1 MRIKQLKLT
10 GFKSFVEPAELR
22 IESGLTGIVG
32 PNGCGKSN
40 LLEAIRW
47 VMGEG
52 SAKSLRGAGM
62 DDVIFAGTASRP
74 SRNFA
79 EVTIR
84 ADRDPADIRPGF
96 SANDDDPELEVTR
109 RIERGAGSAYRANGR
124 DVRAKDIAL
133 IFADA
138 ATGAHSPALVS
149 QGRIGSIIAAKP
161 QERRQM
167 LEEAAGIS
175 GLHVR
180 RKDAEQKL
188 RAAETNLTR
197 LAALLAD
204 MDARAGQLRRQAKQ
218 AERYRRLTTEIT
230 QAEARLIFIR
240 WKEAKTAADAAKAE
254 AQAASQSVDAA
265 AIMQR
270 ALSDKQQEGIAK
282 LAGARSAAMMTR
294 DAANDLSNKNIQ
306 LCAERDRIMQ
316 RHADLNAQAARM
328 ADDGAREG
336 KLTHDAADALKRLQ
350 DENLRLTADIK
361 VTEDERPALIRSAE
375 NAERQSRESEVILAK
390 AMAEQARADAEQRVA
405 DAALS
410 GALSRLE
417 RAQRDT
423 SRLAGEAATLGNE
436 SELQIAKHSAA
447 QIVTSLQSRIAEL
460 GIAVT
465 DAESAREKLTLQ
477 RDAAQSTLASAK
489 AEYAALQAEH
499 SALERAVVSA
509 LGQLGA
515 DKAIDHVKVTP
526 GYERAFAAA
535 LGDDVNAAIGGD
547 TGRRWISNNALNSIL
562 RHPELV
568 SPAVTDVPGSISPN
582 QAEGEDDK
590 WMLKQVQHDGVS
602 RLNTHVEAPVELAL
616 RLSMTLVA
624 ETDEG
629 QPLEPGQRLVTLDGK
644 LRRWDGYAAEDDGA
658 ATAQQL
664 IRANRLS
671 ELAEMIPTAQRT
683 VNGGEDIVQA
693 LLDQIAAA
701 QDVYRGRSAQ
711 VQSAENDLRLAL
723 READKADDAVTRL
736 QAASA
741 ALSARKMVAEQEA
754 SEAQTEVAVAQ
765 TTWAALPKSD
775 HHAALVA
782 KLSAEGEAVR
792 RNLVQAQADLS
803 TLDQRLGQQRERR
816 AVTAAEIR
824 SWQER
829 AGEAARRIA
838 EMNARA
844 AEIAAELDALAGRP
858 DTLAAEIT
866 AVATSRRG
874 IAEKLTALQS
884 AEQASEAALKAYEA
898 QLAIA
903 AEALSSARELRAG
916 AQARAENQELRRVE
930 MGRVSGERFECPPP
944 VLPEKLGFDAA
955 DIGVA
960 AEESARL
967 DRLQMDRERI
977 GPVNLIAADEL
988 TELETEQEKG
998 QAESAELTEAI
1009 NRLRGSIGSLNRE
1022 GRQRL
1027 RAAFEAVDGH
1037 FRRLFTTLFNGGQ
1050 AHLELIDSDDPLEAG
1065 LEIMA
1070 QPPGKK
1076 LASLTLLSGGEQAL
1090 TAVALI
1096 FGLFLTNPAPICV
1109 LDEVDAPLDDA
1120 NIERFCDLLD
1130 VMQRE
1135 TDTRYLIVTHN
1146 AVTMSRMHRLFGVT
1160 MVEQGVSR
1168 LVSVDLGGA
1177 EELLAAE

>member
-52 SAKSLRGAGM
+52 SAKSLRGSGM

-74 SRNFA
+74 SREFA

-96 SANDDDPELEVTR
+96 AANDDDPELEVTR

-188 RAAETNLTR
+188 RAAESNLNR
-197 LAALLAD
+197 LATILAD

-218 AERYRRLTTEIT
+218 AERYRRLTTDIT

-240 WKEAKTAADAAKAE
+240 WREAKAAADAAKTE
-254 AQAASQSVDAA
+254 AQTASVAVDAA
-265 AIMQR
+265 AVTQR
-270 ALSDKQQEGIAK
+270 ELAQQQQAAIRK
-282 LAGARSAAMMTR
+282 LADDRAAAMMIR
-294 DAANDLSNKNIQ
+294 DAASDMSNKHVQ
-306 LCAERDRIMQ
+306 LNASRDRTVQ
-316 RHADLNAQAARM
+316 RQADLNAQAARM

-350 DENLRLTADIK
+350 DENLRLGSEIK
-361 VTEDERPALIRSAE
+361 QIEEARPALVRACE
-375 NAERQSRESEVILAK
+375 NAERQSREGEVVLAK
-390 AMAEQARADAEQRVA
+390 AMAEQARSDAEQRVA
-405 DAALS
+405 MAALEN
-410 GALSRLE
+410 AQSRLI
-417 RAQRDT
+417 RAQRDAE
-423 SRLAGEAATLGNE
+423 RLANEMAMLGNE
-436 SELQIAKHSAA
+436 AELVAGGRAAKQLTETLQNKIDTGIAAIEQAEARRSFMTQERDTAQSAA
-447 QIVTSLQSRIAEL
+447 
-460 GIAVT
+460 
-465 DAESAREKLTLQ
+465 
-477 RDAAQSTLASAK
+477 ASAK
-489 AEYAALQAEH
+489 AELAALRSEH
-499 SALERAVVSA
+499 NALERA
-509 LGQLGA
+509 LITQKG
-515 DKAIDHVKVTP
+515 DKAIDRIAVKP
-526 GYERAFAAA
+526 GYERALAAA
-535 LGDDVNAAIGGD
+535 LGDEANAAIGGNS
-547 TGRRWISNNALNSIL
+547 GRRWNLPGNRPDATKFGGLTL
-562 RHPELV
+562 ADV
-568 SPAVTDVPGSISPN
+568 AQAPA
-582 QAEGEDDK
+582 
-590 WMLKQVQHDGVS
+590 
-602 RLNTHVEAPVELAL
+602 ELAL
-616 RLSMTLVA
+616 RLAMIRVA
-624 ETDEG
+624 ETDDG
-629 QPLEPGQRLVTLDGK
+629 GALYPGERLVTTGGK
-644 LRRWDGYAAEDDGA
+644 LRRWDGFAADDDGA
-658 ATAQQL
+658 ALAERL
-664 IRANRLS
+664 VRVNRLS
-671 ELAEMIPTAQRT
+671 ALADQLPEAERTAAGFSARL
-683 VNGGEDIVQA
+683 EQA
-693 LLDQIAAA
+693 STDIAAA
-701 QDVYRGRSAQ
+701 QDALKHLGLSQ
-711 VQSAENDLRLAL
+711 QETEQAL
-723 READKADDAVTRL
+723 RQALRDADKADDAVIR
-736 QAASA
+736 ARAEREVH
-741 ALSARKMVAEQEA
+741 SARRLLTAQETA
-754 SEAQTEVAVAQ
+754 EAQSAVDA
-765 TTWAALPKSD
+765 ANGAIMALPKSD

-782 KLSAEGEAVR
+782 RLADEGDAVR
-792 RNLVQAQADLS
+792 RNLIQAQADLS
-803 TLDQRLGQQRERR
+803 ALDQQLVQLRERR
-816 AVTAAEIR
+816 AVAAAEIR
-824 SWQER
+824 GWQER

-838 EMNARA
+838 EMNTRA
-844 AEIAAELDALAGRP
+844 AAIRSELDGLAGQP
-858 DTLAAEIT
+858 EKLAVEIGQVE
-866 AVATSRRG
+866 ASRAG
-874 IAEKLTALQS
+874 IAEKLANLQS
-884 AEQASEAALKAYEA
+884 AEQDSDQALKELDASLSA
-898 QLAIA
+898 A
-903 AEALSSARELRAG
+903 AETLSLAREQRAG

-944 VLPEKLGFDAA
+944 VLPEKLGFEESDLGDAPA
-955 DIGVA
+955 
-960 AEESARL
+960 ESARL

-988 TELETEQEKG
+988 AELETEQEKG
-998 QAESAELTEAI
+998 QAETAELTEAI

-1027 RAAFEAVDGH
+1027 LAAFEAVDGH

>member
-1 MRIKQLKLT
+1 
-10 GFKSFVEPAELR
+10 
-22 IESGLTGIVG
+22 
-32 PNGCGKSN
+32 
-40 LLEAIRW
+40 
-47 VMGEG
+47 
-52 SAKSLRGAGM
+52 
-62 DDVIFAGTASRP
+62 
-74 SRNFA
+74 
-79 EVTIR
+79 
-84 ADRDPADIRPGF
+84 
-96 SANDDDPELEVTR
+96 
-109 RIERGAGSAYRANGR
+109 
-124 DVRAKDIAL
+124 
-133 IFADA
+133 
-138 ATGAHSPALVS
+138 
-149 QGRIGSIIAAKP
+149 
-161 QERRQM
+161 M

-188 RAAETNLTR
+188 RAAETNLNR
-197 LAALLAD
+197 LATLLDD

-240 WKEAKTAADAAKAE
+240 WKEAKAAADAAKAE
-254 AQAASQSVDAA
+254 AQTASQSVDAA
-265 AIMQR
+265 AITQR
-270 ALSDKQQEGIAK
+270 ALSDKQQQGIAK
-282 LAGARSAAMMTR
+282 LADARSAAMMTR

-306 LCAERDRIMQ
+306 LCAERDRITQ
-316 RHADLNAQAARM
+316 RQADMNAQAARM

-361 VTEDERPALIRSAE
+361 ATEDERPALIRMYE

-390 AMAEQARADAEQRVA
+390 AMAEQARAEAEQRVA

-410 GALSRLE
+410 GASARME
-417 RAQRDT
+417 RAQRDI
-423 SRLAGEAATLGNE
+423 SRLADEQAALGNA
-436 SELQIAKHSAA
+436 SELQTAKHSAA
-447 QIVTSLQSRIAEL
+447 QIVTSLQTHIAEL
-460 GIAVT
+460 GAAVT
-465 DAESAREKLTLQ
+465 DAESARENLTVQ
-477 RDAAQSTLASAK
+477 RDATQSTLASAK
-489 AEYAALQAEH
+489 AEYAALQSEH

-509 LGQLGA
+509 LGQSGA
-515 DKAIDHVKVTP
+515 DKAIDRVKVAP

-535 LGDDVNAAIGGD
+535 LGDDVNAVIGGD
-547 TGRRWISNNALNSIL
+547 SGRRWISNNALNSIL

-568 SPAVTDVPGSISPN
+568 SGSISPN

-602 RLNTHVEAPVELAL
+602 RLNTHVEAPAELAL

-624 ETDEG
+624 ETDDG
-629 QPLEPGQRLVTLDGK
+629 QTLTLGQRLVTLDGK

-671 ELAEMIPTAQRT
+671 ELADMLPIAERVVID
-683 VNGGEDIVQA
+683 GGEATQV
-693 LLDQIAAA
+693 LLDQITAA
-701 QDVYRGRSAQ
+701 QDAYRTCSAQ
-711 VQSAENDLRLAL
+711 AQAAEADLRLAL
-723 READKADDAVTRL
+723 READKAEDAITHLNAATQALASRRAAADQEM
-736 QAASA
+736 QAANAEVTA
-741 ALSARKMVAEQEA
+741 AQSTR
-754 SEAQTEVAVAQ
+754 S
-765 TTWAALPKSD
+765 ALPQSD
-775 HHAALVA
+775 HHAALVT
-782 KLSAEGEAVR
+782 KLAEEGEAVR

-844 AEIAAELDALAGRP
+844 AEIAAELGALAGRP
-858 DTLAAEIT
+858 EILVAEIA
-866 AVATSRRG
+866 AVETSRSD
-874 IAEKLTALQS
+874 IAQRLTALQS

-955 DIGVA
+955 DIGGA

-998 QAESAELTEAI
+998 VAESAELTEAI

>member
-1 MRIKQLKLT
+1 MRIKQLKLS

-74 SRNFA
+74 SRDFA

-84 ADRDPADIRPGF
+84 ADRDPHDVAPGF
-96 SANDDDPELEVTR
+96 ASNDDDPELEVTR

-124 DVRAKDIAL
+124 DVRAKDVAL

-188 RAAETNLTR
+188 RAAETNLNR
-197 LAALLAD
+197 LATILAD
-204 MDARAGQLRRQAKQ
+204 MEARAGQLRRQAKQ
-218 AERYRRLTTEIT
+218 AERYRKLTTEIT

-254 AQAASQSVDAA
+254 AQIATIAVERAAL
-265 AIMQR
+265 IQR
-270 ALSDKQQEGIAK
+270 ELSEKQQSAISK
-282 LAGARSAAMMTR
+282 LADDRAAAMMTR
-294 DAANDLSNKNIQ
+294 DAANDLSNKFIQ
-306 LCAERDRIMQ
+306 LTGERDRITQ
-316 RHADLNAQAARM
+316 RQADLTAQAARM
-328 ADDGAREG
+328 ADDGAQEG

-350 DENLRLTADIK
+350 EENVRLVDDIK
-361 VTEDERPALIRSAE
+361 AIEEERPALVRVAD
-375 NAERQSRESEVILAK
+375 NAERQSRESEVTLAK
-390 AMAEQARADAEQRVA
+390 AMAEQARAEAELRVA
-405 DAALS
+405 AAALDN
-410 GALSRLE
+410 AQARLQ
-417 RAQRDT
+417 RAQRDAE
-423 SRLAGEAATLGNE
+423 RLAGEQSALGNQAELQAERNAAKRAVEALHVQINDETAATE
-436 SELQIAKHSAA
+436 SAEANRATLIAKRDTAQSAA
-447 QIVTSLQSRIAEL
+447 
-460 GIAVT
+460 
-465 DAESAREKLTLQ
+465 
-477 RDAAQSTLASAK
+477 ASAK
-489 AEYAALQAEH
+489 ALLAAIQSEQ
-499 SALERAVVSA
+499 SALERALA
-509 LGQLGA
+509 AQKG
-515 DKAIDHVKVTP
+515 DKAIDQIIVKP
-526 GYERAFAAA
+526 GYERALAAA
-535 LGDDVNAAIGGD
+535 LGDDVNAAIGGNS
-547 TGRRWISNNALNSIL
+547 GRRWNLDPAGPRMVNPLQHKESAVISGA
-562 RHPELV
+562 
-568 SPAVTDVPGSISPN
+568 SPLSNYVA
-582 QAEGEDDK
+582 
-590 WMLKQVQHDGVS
+590 
-602 RLNTHVEAPVELAL
+602 APPELAL
-616 RLSMTLVA
+616 RLSMIRVA
-624 ETDEG
+624 EHDDNE
-629 QPLEPGQRLVTLDGK
+629 PLAVGERLVTLDGQ
-644 LRRWDGYAAEDDGA
+644 LRRWDGFVAQEDGA
-658 ATAQQL
+658 AAADLL
-664 IRANRLS
+664 IRTNRLA
-671 ELAEMIPTAQRT
+671 ELSDALPSAERKLA
-683 VNGGEDIVQA
+683 VLEDQVQA
-693 LLDQIAAA
+693 ILDQIVAA
-701 QDVYRGRSAQ
+701 QDRQRALTMQASATQ
-711 VQSAENDLRLAL
+711 NELRAAL
-723 READKADDAVTRL
+723 RETDKADDALIRL
-736 QAASA
+736 QAATEALTERRAVVDAEMAQANAGADAARA
-741 ALSARKMVAEQEA
+741 ALEG
-754 SEAQTEVAVAQ
+754 
-765 TTWAALPKSD
+765 LPNSD
-775 HHAALVA
+775 HHGELVER
-782 KLSAEGEAVR
+782 LTAEGKAVR
-792 RNLVQAQADLS
+792 QLLIQAQADLS
-803 TLDQRLGQQRERR
+803 ALDQRIGQQRERR

-829 AGEAARRIA
+829 AGEAERRIT
-838 EMNARA
+838 EMNKRA
-844 AEIAAELDALAGRP
+844 AEIAAELATMAERPAQLASEIGKVEDAR
-858 DTLAAEIT
+858 
-866 AVATSRRG
+866 SG
-874 IAEKLTALQS
+874 IAEKLAALQS
-884 AEQASEAALKAYEA
+884 AELSSEAALKALEA
-898 QLAIA
+898 DLAIA
-903 AEALSSARELRAG
+903 AEALASAREQRAG
-916 AQARAENQELRRVE
+916 SEARAENQELRRVE

-944 VLPEKLGFDAA
+944 VLPEKLGFDEIELGDAPA
-955 DIGVA
+955 
-960 AEESARL
+960 ESARL

-1027 RAAFEAVDGH
+1027 LAAFEAVDGH
-1037 FRRLFTTLFNGGQ
+1037 FRRLFTTLFDGGQ